1 MKKKYWTNCNSK
13 FIVYYSLIHFSEIE
27 IINNI
32 LLIHTLKNQL
42 FKKQQ
47 CFPKKFPGKTKDNRN
62 QNFTLN
68 SVETFSFCK
77 TFYHCFFWRNMLLQP
92 KIIVIYYFSFI
103 FWFFYSWLFWKVLQ
117 RILIGLGHEVIKL
130 SEKETIAFYVSY
142 TIFTV
147 RQNPKKRAFYKVAA
161 STFFK

>member
-13 FIVYYSLIHFSEIE
+13 FIVYYSLIHFSEIK

-32 LLIHTLKNQL
+32 MLILWKINCLKNNNV
-42 FKKQQ
+42 FKKISPEKQ
-47 CFPKKFPGKTKDNRN
+47 KITKIRILLKL
-62 QNFTLN
+62 FLFAKHFII
-68 SVETFSFCK
+68 VFL
-77 TFYHCFFWRNMLLQP
+77 RNMLLQP

-147 RQNPKKRAFYKVAA
+147 RQNLKKRAFNKIAA

>member
-1 MKKKYWTNCNSK
+1 MKKNYWTNCNSK
-13 FIVYYSLIHFSEIE
+13 FIVYYSLIHFSEIK

-32 LLIHTLKNQL
+32 LLILWKINCLKNNNV
-42 FKKQQ
+42 FKKISPEKQ
-47 CFPKKFPGKTKDNRN
+47 KITKIRILLKL
-62 QNFTLN
+62 FLFAKHFII
-68 SVETFSFCK
+68 VFL
-77 TFYHCFFWRNMLLQP
+77 RNMLLQP

-147 RQNPKKRAFYKVAA
+147 RQNLKKRAFNKIAA

>member
-1 MKKKYWTNCNSK
+1 MKKNYWTNCNSK
-13 FIVYYSLIHFSEIE
+13 FIVYYSLIHFSEIK

-32 LLIHTLKNQL
+32 LLILWKINCLKNNNV
-42 FKKQQ
+42 FKKISPEKQ
-47 CFPKKFPGKTKDNRN
+47 KITKIRILLKL
-62 QNFTLN
+62 FLFAKHFII
-68 SVETFSFCK
+68 VFL
-77 TFYHCFFWRNMLLQP
+77 RNMLLQP

-147 RQNPKKRAFYKVAA
+147 RQNPKKRAFNKIAA